1 MVEVPFNEIIDLLRG
16 VVPFNE
22 LSLDVLNEL
31 PEKILIKTFPKGS
44 LILEQDG
51 APGDYLFIIQTG
63 AVEKTVKKNG
73 MDVLLDYRTEGEFF
87 GSASLIRNAGPSFSV
102 RTYEDTV
109 CLLLPKE
116 VFGTLMQHHV
126 GFHEHFAIRV
136 SKLAFRLKK
145 AQAGVFSPRESSDT
159 VVFRSDGYLFR
170 VTAGDLVK
178 RKPVTCS
185 PYHEAAFVAK
195 LMAREGIGAVVVVD
209 PRNRPIGIVTKSD
222 MTHRILGSG
231 KTGSEPVRTIMNAP
245 IISVAPEEP
254 CFNALVKMAGFNC
267 HHICVVV
274 GELLLGVISQHDLI
288 ALQGANPLGLINDIE
303 RQTTIQALAKSV
315 GAMDSMAGDLLH
327 AGVPTQDITSFI
339 SECNDRLT
347 RRIIVLTEDAL
358 REEGLGSPPVPYCW
372 LALGSEGRKE
382 QTLRTDQDNA
392 IVYTDPEAESDQEV
406 RNYFHNLA
414 QRVVSGLEIC
424 GFPLCKGNIMASNP
438 NWCQPQT
445 VWRRYFAE
453 WITEASPEDLRNCS
467 IFFDFR
473 PLGGA
478 SSLAQKLRI
487 FLNDYVQRNRAFL
500 RHLTTN
506 ALFNGPPL
514 GFLRTLVVEK
524 TGIHKNELNLKMSGL
539 VPVVD
544 ALRVLG
550 LSEQITATNTLRRL
564 ELVRENHVLSQNV
577 ASDIKEAFSFI
588 MLLRINHHLGQKEQN
603 EEPSDYIDPK
613 SLSKIQRRSLIE
625 AFNVIRDLQ
634 GELKAGFPESI

>member
-1 MVEVPFNEIIDLLRG
+1 
-16 VVPFNE
+16 
-22 LSLDVLNEL
+22 
-31 PEKILIKTFPKGS
+31 
-44 LILEQDG
+44 
-51 APGDYLFIIQTG
+51 
-63 AVEKTVKKNG
+63 
-73 MDVLLDYRTEGEFF
+73 
-87 GSASLIRNAGPSFSV
+87 
-102 RTYEDTV
+102 
-109 CLLLPKE
+109 
-116 VFGTLMQHHV
+116 
-126 GFHEHFAIRV
+126 
-136 SKLAFRLKK
+136 
-145 AQAGVFSPRESSDT
+145 
-159 VVFRSDGYLFR
+159 
-170 VTAGDLVK
+170 
-178 RKPVTCS
+178 
-185 PYHEAAFVAK
+185 
-195 LMAREGIGAVVVVD
+195 
-209 PRNRPIGIVTKSD
+209 
-222 MTHRILGSG
+222 
-231 KTGSEPVRTIMNAP
+231 
-245 IISVAPEEP
+245 
-254 CFNALVKMAGFNC
+254 
-267 HHICVVV
+267 
-274 GELLLGVISQHDLI
+274 
-288 ALQGANPLGLINDIE
+288 
-303 RQTTIQALAKSV
+303 
-315 GAMDSMAGDLLH
+315 MDSMAGDLLH

-438 NWCQPQT
+438 DWCQPQT